1 MFPTA
6 DDYRSNSSCLRLEL
20 ASKSEAEEDVGRRLV
35 NLFECYPLARWTF
48 TDRVVIAEGA
58 TPRSHP
64 VITLGTGYPHDT
76 ALLCSY
82 LHEQLHWWSV
92 TCPGAT
98 AGRDR
103 PVVEIL
109 RSRYQTL
116 PIDPPEGCGSER
128 SNLVHLH
135 VCWLELEV
143 LAHLFGWHWAE
154 KRAQRVPFYRSIY
167 RAVVE
172 DRDELRTLFVH
183 AGMGLPASEEHQGNH
198 FRPPQ

>member
-1 MFPTA
+1 MCPTA
-6 DDYRSNSSCLRLEL
+6 TEYRSNSARVRLEF
-20 ASKSEAEEDVGRRLV
+20 ASESEVEKDVGRRLV
-35 NLFECYPLARWTF
+35 NLFERYSLARWTF

-98 AGRDR
+98 AAGDGR
-103 PVVEIL
+103 VLEIL
-109 RSRYQTL
+109 RLRYRTL
-116 PIDPPEGCGSER
+116 PVNPPEGCGSER

-143 LAHLFGWHWAE
+143 LAHLFGRHWAE
-154 KRAQRVPFYRSIY
+154 RRAQHVPFYRSIY
-167 RAVVE
+167 RAIVE
-172 DRDELRTLFVH
+172 DRDELRRLFVH
-183 AGMGLPASEEHQGNH
+183 AGMGLPQSEEHEGNH